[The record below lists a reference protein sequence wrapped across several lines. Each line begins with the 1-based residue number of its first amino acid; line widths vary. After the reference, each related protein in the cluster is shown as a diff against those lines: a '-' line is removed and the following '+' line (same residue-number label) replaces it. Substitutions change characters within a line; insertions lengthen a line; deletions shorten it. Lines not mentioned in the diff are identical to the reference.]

1 MISILFRI
9 FILSFLLNLLW
20 EVSHSVLYKTCLKL
34 SLKKYVPLMIKTS
47 FKDGLLI
54 IVIYL
59 ITIFMF
65 NNINII
71 NNYLQLSIFVVFSLI
86 LCYINEIVSIKYKRW
101 EYADNMPKLL
111 GVGITPLIQIAITGI
126 LTFLFVFLI

>member
-1 MISILFRI
+1 
-9 FILSFLLNLLW
+9 
-20 EVSHSVLYKTCLKL
+20 
-34 SLKKYVPLMIKTS
+34 MIKTS